1 MGESTPAAVQT
12 GGNVLRT
19 YALQLPRKD
28 VPHDICGIFVY
39 DQVIFV
45 CFIFQIA
52 VHGKRADVLTTLA
65 LDLKLGADFHGNIP
79 AVGFVYKVFERDDEL
94 VQSVFSTE
102 TVIVVVDSNE
112 PHA

>member
-1 MGESTPAAVQT
+1 MVQT

-19 YALQLPRKD
+19 HAIQFPRKD
-28 VPHDICGIFVY
+28 VPHDICGIFIY

-52 VHGKRADVLTTLA
+52 VHGKCADILAALA

-79 AVGFVYKVFERDDEL
+79 AVGFIYEILERNDKL
-94 VQSVFSTE
+94 VRSVFSAE
-102 TVIVVVDSNE
+102 TVIVVVDGNE